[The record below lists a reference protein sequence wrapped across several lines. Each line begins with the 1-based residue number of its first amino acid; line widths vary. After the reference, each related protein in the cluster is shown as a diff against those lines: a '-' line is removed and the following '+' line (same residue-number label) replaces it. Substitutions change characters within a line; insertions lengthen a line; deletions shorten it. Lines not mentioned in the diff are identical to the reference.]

1 MPPIAVLPGLLLLS
15 LALRGDAAPA
25 EGKAQ
30 AASANPAVTA
40 PSSPAAGS
48 RPAAPAASVTWD
60 GKALFTISSR
70 AGSFTPAERAAAV
83 TSRLARVASD
93 LLADPRPT
101 YAESEF
107 GTDVTVG
114 RVVLVTVLETDAQ
127 SAGLPRAELARKWG
141 AALEAALLENRA
153 SYSFR
158 SVAVGGAETL
168 AALLAFVALVFWS
181 RRLAARAV
189 VAIDKGHTTF
199 VRPVKAGSVV
209 FASEERVRET
219 LRGAVRAL
227 RLALLAC
234 AFLLWLSVAFVALPW
249 TRGLARKVWLFVADP
264 VSTFFEAAVGF
275 LPNIFALA
283 LIIVIARTLIRFL
296 GFLFRELGEGRATI
310 AGFEPEWAEPTA
322 RIASFLVI
330 AFAAVMA
337 FPYLPGSGSEA
348 FKSVSLFLG
357 VLFSLASSGAVANV
371 VAGTLLDYTKA
382 FRLGD
387 RVKIGDQVGEVIE
400 KSLLVT
406 RIRTWRNVEISVP
419 NAAVLSGPIVNYS
432 AMARKGGVI
441 LSTTVT
447 IGYDAPWRTVHDL
460 LVAAAR
466 STERVLAE
474 PAPFVLQTSLN
485 DFHVSYEIN
494 AYIDDS
500 HYWDQ
505 TLSRLHAAI
514 QDRFNEAGV
523 EIMSPGFTALRD
535 GNTVTIPEPQR
546 PKGYDAPGFRFF
558 RLPGS

>member
-1 MPPIAVLPGLLLLS
+1 MSARCVRRSRRGLPLAAPLLLLL
-15 LALRGDAAPA
+15 LALAARGDAAPA
-25 EGKAQ
+25 AEAKTSGA
-30 AASANPAVTA
+30 PA
-40 PSSPAAGS
+40 SPAAAPPAPVS
-48 RPAAPAASVTWD
+48 RD
-60 GKALFTISSR
+60 GKTLFTISTR

-83 TSRLARVASD
+83 TSRLAQVASD
-93 LLADPRPT
+93 ILVDSRPA
-101 YAESEF
+101 YSESEF
-107 GTDVTVG
+107 GTGVTVG
-114 RVVLVTVLETDAQ
+114 GVVLVTVLEADAQ
-127 SAGLPRAELARKWG
+127 AAGLPRAELAKRWG
-141 AALEAALLENRA
+141 AALEASLLQSRE
-153 SYSFR
+153 SYSLR
-158 SVAVGGAETL
+158 SVAVGGVETL
-168 AALLAFVALVFWS
+168 AALLAFVALVFWT

-189 VAIDKGHTTF
+189 DAIEQGRTTF
-199 VRPVKAGSVV
+199 VRPVKAGTVV

-234 AFLLWLSVAFVALPW
+234 GFLLWLSVAFVALPW
-249 TRGLARKVWLFVADP
+249 TQGIARRAWLFVADP
-264 VSTFFEAAVGF
+264 VSTFFSAALGF
-275 LPNIFALA
+275 LPNLFALA
-283 LIIVIARTLIRFL
+283 LIVVIARTLIRFL

-310 AGFEPEWAEPTA
+310 AGFEPEWARPTA
-322 RIASFLVI
+322 KIASFLVI

-371 VAGTLLDYTKA
+371 VAGTLLDYTRA

-387 RVKIGDQVGEVIE
+387 RVRIGEQVGDVIE

-432 AMARKGGVI
+432 SMSRKGGVI

-447 IGYDAPWRTVHDL
+447 IGYDAPWRTVHEL

-500 HYWDQ
+500 HYWDE

-546 PKGYDAPGFRFF
+546 PKGYDAPGFRLF